1 MELARIGVESDP
13 VPSDVIIILLVSDL
27 FCIPLRHAVETEVS
41 DSIYV
46 AW

>member
-1 MELARIGVESDP
+1 MELTRIGVESDP

-27 FCIPLRHAVETEVS
+27 FCTPLRAAVETEVS

>member
-13 VPSDVIIILLVSDL
+13 IPSDVIIIPLVSDL
-27 FCIPLRHAVETEVS
+27 FCMPLRAAVETEVS